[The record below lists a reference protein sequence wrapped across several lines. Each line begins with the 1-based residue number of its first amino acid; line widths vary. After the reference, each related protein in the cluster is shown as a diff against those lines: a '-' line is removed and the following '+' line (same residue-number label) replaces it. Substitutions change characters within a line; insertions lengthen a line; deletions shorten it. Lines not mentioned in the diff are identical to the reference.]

1 MTRSLILLGGALAA
15 VAWLVYQP
23 AFAHATHH
31 KQAVAV
37 IAIAVPFLVLD
48 IILGVRKKRRARTR
62 PAQPPATTRAG
73 AGAGRW

>member
-15 VAWLVYQP
+15 VAWLIRQP
-23 AFAHATHH
+23 AFTHATHH

-48 IILGVRKKRRARTR
+48 IILSVRKKRRARARLAQSPAATR
-62 PAQPPATTRAG
+62 VRAG
-73 AGAGRW
+73 AVR